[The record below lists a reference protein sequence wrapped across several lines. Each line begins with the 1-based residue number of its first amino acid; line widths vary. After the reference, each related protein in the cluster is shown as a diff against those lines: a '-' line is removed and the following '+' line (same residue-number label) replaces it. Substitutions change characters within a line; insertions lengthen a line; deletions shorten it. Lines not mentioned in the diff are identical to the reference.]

1 MEVYLYKARKIGTNK
16 IIKSEGQFESINHAN
31 QYLIRNQM
39 VPLSVTKKTT
49 LNTDL
54 KDIPFSQPRI
64 TTKDIVFFCK
74 QFGVML
80 EAGISIGGALHIL
93 GEQTQNYTLKKK
105 IIEIDKDV
113 QQGSN
118 LSDAMAKHSEFP
130 NLLISMIQS
139 GEASGIMDKVMD
151 KMATHFEKQMNLNR
165 TVKKALTYPLLVLL
179 SIAIVI
185 PILMIFVVP
194 GFVEIFNDSEIELPA
209 ATKIVIA
216 LSQWMQRKWY
226 LLVIGVVLIIVG
238 LVVFKKTEQGKFI
251 FDKIGLS
258 FPLIGDL
265 NKKAITALFSETL
278 ALLVTSG
285 VPVFQSLGI
294 VSRVVQNSVAV
305 AEMEGILTNVREGNT
320 ISQSLQ
326 SSIIYPPMMISMLR
340 IGEETGALDEM
351 LVKTADYYNAEVE
364 ATVEQLT
371 VLIEPILIFLIAFIV
386 GGIMM
391 AVILPTFTLAT
402 EFM

>member
-54 KDIPFSQPRI
+54 KDIPFFQPRI

-194 GFVEIFNDSEIELPA
+194 GFVEIFNDSEIELPT
-209 ATKIVIA
+209 ATKIVIG
-216 LSQWMQRKWY
+216 LSQWMQEKWY